1 MIGKAEIY
9 DENMSPI
16 KGFKSLKVQIIRD
29 SNVIGAPIESGQTSF
44 DNKVREPTKVIA
56 TGVLVIDR
64 KQEYLKTLLKLKKM
78 FANREFEFY
87 AASDG
92 IDSVENLILKTL
104 PTTRNADRYD
114 WISIELTFVEAMNV
128 QTREGTPYN
137 IDNTD
142 NRNIGYVSGS
152 KTNGNGFAGISR

>member
-1 MIGKAEIY
+1 
-9 DENMSPI
+9 
-16 KGFKSLKVQIIRD
+16 
-29 SNVIGAPIESGQTSF
+29 
-44 DNKVREPTKVIA
+44 
-56 TGVLVIDR
+56 
-64 KQEYLKTLLKLKKM
+64 M

-104 PTTRNADRYD
+104 PTTRSADRYD